1 MTLAYFLVFNGA
13 AKDGD
18 AFREW
23 FQGAPVNA
31 LAELP
36 ELTGFDLY
44 TPAAEG
50 ADDPYLDDGDG
61 PLVQAQLYFED
72 EDGLIGALTSEAFQ
86 EQLAVYAN
94 RPVRADLISDAME
107 MQFFPVAGESE
118 PAPLTAPVS
127 YVVRYHR
134 PAEDEAGFIENYIQK
149 HPPILG
155 KFPNIR
161 NVICYLPIG
170 FEDPNGLESADYLL
184 GNEVVFD
191 SLQDLNAAL
200 QSPVRH
206 ELREDFKTFPS
217 FTGANTHYAMIRNRL
232 V

>member
-1 MTLAYFLVFNGA
+1 
-13 AKDGD
+13 
-18 AFREW
+18 
-23 FQGAPVNA
+23 
-31 LAELP
+31 
-36 ELTGFDLY
+36 
-44 TPAAEG
+44 
-50 ADDPYLDDGDG
+50 
-61 PLVQAQLYFED
+61 
-72 EDGLIGALTSEAFQ
+72 
-86 EQLAVYAN
+86 
-94 RPVRADLISDAME
+94 ME

-134 PAEDEAGFIENYIQK
+134 PAENEAGFIEHYVAN

-170 FEDPNGLESADYLL
+170 FDDPNGIESADYML

-191 SLQDLNAAL
+191 SLEDLNAAL

-217 FTGANTHYAMIRNRL
+217 FAGANTHYAMIRNRL